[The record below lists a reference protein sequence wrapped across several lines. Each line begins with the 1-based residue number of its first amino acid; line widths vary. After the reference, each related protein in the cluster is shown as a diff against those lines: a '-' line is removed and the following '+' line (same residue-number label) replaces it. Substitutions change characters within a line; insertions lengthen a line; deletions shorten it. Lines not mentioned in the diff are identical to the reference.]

1 MYDVSKTMSGNDTC
15 TISFRTESEKAKAF
29 YELIHSKSQFS
40 GIGKN
45 TLVVQ
50 KKDCKLLKNKNIKY
64 ELVE

>member
-1 MYDVSKTMSGNDTC
+1 MYTMSKMTSSNGTC

-64 ELVE
+64 EIIK

>member
-1 MYDVSKTMSGNDTC
+1 MYDMPKMTSSNGTC

-64 ELVE
+64 EIIE

>member
-1 MYDVSKTMSGNDTC
+1 MYDMSKMTSSHGTC
-15 TISFRTESEKAKAF
+15 TISFRTEGEKAKAF

-64 ELVE
+64 EIIK

>member
-1 MYDVSKTMSGNDTC
+1 MYGMSKMTSGNDTC

-64 ELVE
+64 ELVK